1 MNESKLRRLRDRA
14 GDAATLIS
22 QGCTISGRI
31 SGTGNYHISGSI
43 DGDCD
48 IQGTVTLAPDGHW
61 QGTIRAQ
68 SVIISGFVDGDIIAT
83 GKIEISAS
91 AKISGTVTAEAIAMA
106 EGAVVEGMIQ
116 TTGQNAP
123 VTFVEKRK
131 EER

>member
-22 QGCTISGRI
+22 QGCRINGLI
-31 SGTGNYHISGSI
+31 SGTGNYHVSGSI

-48 IQGTVTLAPDGHW
+48 IQGTLTLAPDGHW
-61 QGTIRAQ
+61 QGTIRAEG
-68 SVIISGFVDGDIIAT
+68 VIISGHVDGDIVAS
-83 GKIEISAS
+83 GKVEISS
-91 AKISGTVTAEAIAMA
+91 TAKISGTVTAEAIAMA

-116 TTGQNAP
+116 TTGHSEP

-131 EER
+131 QD